1 MFKRVLISLDDSALS
16 RHAAHVGL
24 ALAQRLNSSVILCHV
39 LDETGHATLSDPEA
53 SGRISRAHAERLLQP
68 WLSEAASLNVSIN
81 IRLEPGQ
88 DVAEAI
94 IRVAE
99 DERAELIVIGT
110 NVQAGL
116 RGVLLDG
123 TAYHV
128 AHHAQVPVLLVRT
141 QTKPEPIKPEPN
153 QHILVAIKDLN
164 SQGPVVAAANEL
176 IGSPSTKLTVLHVV
190 PDPVPIFGA
199 IADSDK
205 IHGGRSERLAHGKK
219 ILEAALEGLDH
230 IGAISTLLEAQGQRP
245 GEVIVETAERIGA
258 NLIVIGGHQFKHGQ
272 RTLSSTLESVLHQA
286 STSVLLVLETRI
298 EPESETHLNHSN
310 VMVQDEPVRS

>member
-1 MFKRVLISLDDSALS
+1 MFKRVLIPLDDSALS

-24 ALAQRLNSSVILCHV
+24 VLAQRLNSSVILCHV

-53 SGRISRAHAERLLQP
+53 SGRIALAHAERLLQP
-68 WLSEAASLNVSIN
+68 WPSEAASLNVPIN

-88 DVAEAI
+88 DAAEAI

-99 DERAELIVIGT
+99 DERVELIVMGT

-141 QTKPEPIKPEPN
+141 PIKPEPN

-164 SQGPVVAAANEL
+164 SEGPVVAAANEL
-176 IGSPSTKLTVLHVV
+176 IGSPSTKLTLLHVV
-190 PDPVPIFGA
+190 PDSIAIFGA
-199 IADSDK
+199 IADSGK
-205 IHGGRSERLAHGKK
+205 IRAGQSGRSERLEHGKK
-219 ILEAALEGLDH
+219 ILGAALEGLDH

-272 RTLSSTLESVLHQA
+272 RTLSSTLESVLHQT
-286 STSVLLVLETRI
+286 STSVLLVLEARI